1 MARSLQFSAT
11 MAATSNPTD
20 TARRWISTG
29 IAELDYLLGGGLTPH
44 HLYLVEGTPGAGKTT
59 LALQFLMEGVRRGE
73 RSLYV
78 TLSESRDELQAVAR
92 SHGWSLDG
100 VDIYEM
106 TDPASTLEPESQ
118 YTMFQPAEME
128 LGIATNAV
136 LKEVERIGP
145 TRIVFDSLAEMRLL
159 SQNSLRYRRQVLGL
173 KQYFGNKQSTVILLD
188 DKTNNDDDLQLHSIV
203 HGVIVL
209 EQMAPEYGAERRRLQ
224 ITKMRGTKFR
234 GGYHDFVIAHGG
246 LSIHPRLVA
255 AEHITSVQREQVSS
269 GITELDSLL
278 GGGIERGSSMLLMG
292 PAGVGKSSVAV
303 QYAFTAA
310 LRGERS
316 AFFVFDET
324 RETLLHRSRG
334 LGMDLAPHIAS
345 GLITIQQV
353 DPAELSPGEF
363 AYRVR
368 QAVEGNESSPPAK
381 IILIDSLNG
390 YMNAMPEERFLV
402 IQLHEL
408 LTYLSNH
415 GVVTLLVVAQ
425 TGLIG
430 SSMGTPVDTSYL
442 ADAVLLF
449 RYFEARG
456 EVLQAISVVKKR
468 GGRHERSIREFKMNH
483 DGIFVG
489 NPLREFQG
497 VLSGVPQFLGAD
509 NSLLRRHHA

>member
-1 MARSLQFSAT
+1 MTAT
-11 MAATSNPTD
+11 TLSTEE
-20 TARRWISTG
+20 RRWISTG
-29 IAELDYLLGGGLTPH
+29 INELDYLLGGGLSPH
-44 HLYLVEGTPGAGKTT
+44 HLFLVEGTPGAGKTT
-59 LALQFLMEGVRRGE
+59 LALQFLMEGVRKGE
-73 RSLYV
+73 RALYV
-78 TLSESRDELQAVAR
+78 TLSESREELHAVAR
-92 SHGWSLDG
+92 SHGWSLEG
-100 VDIYEM
+100 LDIYELV
-106 TDPASTLEPESQ
+106 DPGTTLEPDSQ

-128 LGIATNAV
+128 LGVATNAV
-136 LKEVERIGP
+136 LKEVERISP
-145 TRIVFDSLAEMRLL
+145 ARIVFDSLAEMRLL
-159 SQNSLRYRRQVLGL
+159 SQNSLRYRRQILGL
-173 KQYFGNKQSTVILLD
+173 KQYFGDKHSTVILLD
-188 DKTNNDDDLQLHSIV
+188 DKTSNDADLLLHSIV

-255 AEHITSVQREQVSS
+255 AEHSTTNQRAHVPS
-269 GITELDSLL
+269 GIGELDTLL

-292 PAGVGKSSVAV
+292 PAGVGKSSVGV
-303 QYAFTAA
+303 QYAYTAA

-316 AFFVFDET
+316 ALFIFDET
-324 RETLLHRSRG
+324 RDTLLHRSRG
-334 LGMDLAPHIAS
+334 LGMDLAPYIDS
-345 GLITIQQV
+345 GLITVQQV

-368 QAVEGNESSPPAK
+368 QAVDGTAEHHPAK

-415 GVVTLLVVAQ
+415 GVLTLLVVAQ

-430 SSMGTPVDTSYL
+430 TSMGTPVDTSYL
-442 ADAVLLF
+442 ADGVLLF

-456 EVLQAISVVKKR
+456 EVLQAVSVVKKR
-468 GGRHERSIREFKMNH
+468 GGKHERSIREFKMT
-483 DGIFVG
+483 DAGISVG
-489 NPLREFQG
+489 EPLREFHG
-497 VLSGVPQFLGAD
+497 VLSGTPHFVGAD
-509 NSLLRRHHA
+509 HSLLRRHYG

>member
-1 MARSLQFSAT
+1 MTAT
-11 MAATSNPTD
+11 TSTTD
-20 TARRWISTG
+20 DRRWISTG
-29 IAELDYLLGGGLTPH
+29 ICELDYLLGGGLSPH

-59 LALQFLMEGVRRGE
+59 MALQFLMEGVRKGE
-73 RSLYV
+73 RALYV
-78 TLSESRDELQAVAR
+78 TLSESRAELQAVAQ
-92 SHGWSLDG
+92 SHGWSLEG
-100 VDIYEM
+100 LDIFELI
-106 TDPASTLEPESQ
+106 DPATTLEPDSQ

-128 LGIATNAV
+128 LGVATSAV

-145 TRIVFDSLAEMRLL
+145 ARIVFDSLAEMRLL
-159 SQNSLRYRRQVLGL
+159 SQNSFRYRRQILGL

-188 DKTNNDDDLQLHSIV
+188 DKSSNDNDLLLHSIV
-203 HGVIVL
+203 HGVVVL

-255 AEHITSVQREQVSS
+255 AEHSMNSYREQVPS
-269 GITELDSLL
+269 GIAELDSLL

-292 PAGVGKSSVAV
+292 PAGVGKSSVGA
-303 QYAFTAA
+303 QYAYAAA

-316 AFFVFDET
+316 ALFIFDET
-324 RETLLHRSRG
+324 RETLLHRARG
-334 LGMDLAPHIAS
+334 LGMDLSPHIAS
-345 GLITIQQV
+345 GLITVQQV

-368 QAVEGNESSPPAK
+368 QAVDGTPGHPPAR

-415 GVVTLLVVAQ
+415 GVLTLLIVAQ

-456 EVLQAISVVKKR
+456 EVLQAVSVVKKR
-468 GGRHERSIREFKMNH
+468 GGRHERSIREFKMNSQ
-483 DGIFVG
+483 GITVG
-489 NPLREFQG
+489 EPLRDFHG
-497 VLSGVPQFLGAD
+497 VLSGTPNYMGTD
-509 NSLLRRHHA
+509 NSLLRRHHHG